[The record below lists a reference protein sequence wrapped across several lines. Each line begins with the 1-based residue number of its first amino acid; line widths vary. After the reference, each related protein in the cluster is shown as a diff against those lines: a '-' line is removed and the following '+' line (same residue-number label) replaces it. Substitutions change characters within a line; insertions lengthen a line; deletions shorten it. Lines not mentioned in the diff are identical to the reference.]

1 MDFRLTEAQLM
12 LQRVAKEFAE
22 NEIAPIAAETDK
34 TGIFPRE
41 LFSKM
46 AKIGFNG
53 IGTPV
58 EYSGSGGADI
68 EKVIVVTEIAKMCS
82 ICSNIINTHNICSSY
97 FEIWY

>member
-41 LFSKM
+41 LL
-46 AKIGFNG
+46 AKWL
-53 IGTPV
+53 
-58 EYSGSGGADI
+58 
-68 EKVIVVTEIAKMCS
+68 K
-82 ICSNIINTHNICSSY
+82 
-97 FEIWY
+97 

>member
-22 NEIAPIAAETDK
+22 NEIAPIAAETDR

-58 EYSGSGGADI
+58 EYGGSGGADI
-68 EKVIVVTEIAKMCS
+68 EKVIVVTEVAK
-82 ICSNIINTHNICSSY
+82 NVQHLQQYYQYTQY
-97 FEIWY
+97 TLKLF